1 MKQKYVI
8 EVTELDSRPDDWTS
22 KDKWPGEGLYICKGD
37 TSMYSVGEYS
47 VDYIGTARP
56 LLVRPVTDEQLNHP
70 ITETL
75 LLKAIAAA
83 SRAEVL
89 K

>member
-8 EVTELDSRPDDWTS
+8 EVTKLDSRPDEWTS

-47 VDYIGTARP
+47 VDYIGTAKPFLAR
-56 LLVRPVTDEQLNHP
+56 LVTDEQLNP
-70 ITETL
+70 SITETL

-83 SRAEVL
+83 GRAEVL